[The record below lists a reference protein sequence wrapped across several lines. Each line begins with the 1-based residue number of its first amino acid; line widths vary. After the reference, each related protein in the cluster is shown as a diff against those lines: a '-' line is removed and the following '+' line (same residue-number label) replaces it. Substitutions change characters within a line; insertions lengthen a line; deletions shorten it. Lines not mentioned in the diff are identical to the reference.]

1 MRTLTPSWLDVSVA
15 TTGTTQSVSTLTRML
30 SLLSTS
36 SSAQHASHVSTRD
49 VCRPAQARHTDTY
62 RTCPCNTVTTKRTS
76 YSPKCGRDECN
87 LPALKLSRY
96 CSDWCG
102 ISVAAERL
110 EAKQQEAE
118 TDQRKIDL
126 ELLWEAVSGLAKS
139 EATVSVYPA
148 ATDSDASHD
157 NMADENIDRV
167 TAERVAEVGTVAGQ
181 GKGQANVQ
189 AERASAAYEKLSARK
204 RPLEAAREI
213 VSARL
218 RYLDVCI
225 SRCERLAAAYLASNP
240 TPSTKPKKSK
250 IAGGQPGGA
259 LYDAPCGFDIRL
271 IWDNG
276 DFATWLESDGGRRL
290 MRQEGQDNAM
300 DEDRADE
307 PELEVEEGIVCM
319 QTRKKCDRHSGWQKT
334 READYEVE
342 KTVLVGVSR
351 SSLLVMRAL
360 LRTDTASDIAPS
372 RPQTRRLEA
381 LEEEE
386 RTLRQRMKGV
396 REYAHPLGDSE
407 NGMAAAS
414 GEEMDVDESV
424 ATDGNHAPTVEVL

>member
-1 MRTLTPSWLDVSVA
+1 MPR
-15 TTGTTQSVSTLTRML
+15 
-30 SLLSTS
+30 
-36 SSAQHASHVSTRD
+36 
-49 VCRPAQARHTDTY
+49 
-62 RTCPCNTVTTKRTS
+62 NTVTTKRTS
-76 YSPKCGRDECN
+76 YSPKCGRDECH
-87 LPALKLSRY
+87 LPVLKLSRY

-118 TDQRKIDL
+118 TNQRKIDL

-157 NMADENIDRV
+157 NMADGQIDRV
-167 TAERVAEVGTVAGQ
+167 NGEILEEVGVEAAQ
-181 GKGQANVQ
+181 GRMQAKVQ
-189 AERASAAYEKLSARK
+189 AERASAAYEKLSAQK

-240 TPSTKPKKSK
+240 TPTIKPKKSK

-271 IWDNG
+271 IWDSG
-276 DFATWLESDGGRRL
+276 DFATWLETDGGRRL
-290 MRQEGQDNAM
+290 MQGDAQEHAM
-300 DEDRADE
+300 DDGRADE
-307 PELEVEEGIVCM
+307 TELEVEDGIVCM

-342 KTVLVGVSR
+342 KTVLVSA
-351 SSLLVMRAL
+351 SLILVAGQARPCCGL
-360 LRTDTASDIAPS
+360 TDSAPDIADL

-381 LEEEE
+381 LEDDE
-386 RTLRQRMKGV
+386 RTLRQRMDEA
-396 REYAHPLGDSE
+396 REHAHWRKDDQIGIMPTNGDNDADME
-407 NGMAAAS
+407 
-414 GEEMDVDESV
+414 VDESV
-424 ATDGNHAPTVEVL
+424 VADGIYAPIVEVI